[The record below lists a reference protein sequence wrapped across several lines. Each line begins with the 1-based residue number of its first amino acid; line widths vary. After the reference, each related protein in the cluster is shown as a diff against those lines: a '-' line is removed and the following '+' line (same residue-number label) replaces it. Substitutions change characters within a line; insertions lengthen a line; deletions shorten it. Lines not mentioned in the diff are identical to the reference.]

1 MHSQSI
7 THIRP
12 CRAFYETLKIK
23 AWSDAIVPNFVSV
36 GSHVPLAY
44 GLASN
49 VSLVQVTSNA
59 FIAATYAK
67 IILGFVRDWFLR

>member
-1 MHSQSI
+1 
-7 THIRP
+7 
-12 CRAFYETLKIK
+12 
-23 AWSDAIVPNFVSV
+23 VPNFVSV